1 MLAIERGLLSYS
13 FLCHLP
19 PAFTVRAGQIE
30 HLLLIS
36 LEFHDPRI
44 DIEEVCPIDVILLVD
59 HVLNLRYQ
67 LKFPIL
73 ILSLTYINGLLSF
86 IYRGVIRFWVVWKEH
101 FHFRQLTSLV
111 VDLVIIK
118 WLLLALCEII
128 SPHSFVT

>member
-36 LEFHDPRI
+36 FEFHDPRI
-44 DIEEVCPIDVILLVD
+44 DIEEVCPIDVILLIY

-67 LKFPIL
+67 LKF
-73 ILSLTYINGLLSF
+73 
-86 IYRGVIRFWVVWKEH
+86 K
-101 FHFRQLTSLV
+101 
-111 VDLVIIK
+111 
-118 WLLLALCEII
+118 C
-128 SPHSFVT
+128 